1 MWSLGW
7 KKHSKLTTHK
17 HYRNL
22 NQVHQN
28 STVSDIRSIVL
39 GKIPE
44 AYPIITPSEIP
55 NMISTWNVS
64 KTQEKEAFHKTRV
77 CHKKS
82 KSHYCVYAYFKM
94 LNQCSKAIKWKL
106 LFISKVKF
114 SEHIKYTIYLQKH
127 QKSQILTYLI
137 LITMD
142 FKKRRRKATHYG

>member
-1 MWSLGW
+1 M
-7 KKHSKLTTHK
+7 
-17 HYRNL
+17 

-28 STVSDIRSIVL
+28 STVSDIRSNVL
-39 GKIPE
+39 RKIPE

-64 KTQEKEAFHKTRV
+64 KTQEKEAFHKTRAG
-77 CHKKS
+77 HYKS
-82 KSHYCVYAYFKM
+82 KSHYCVYAYFK
-94 LNQCSKAIKWKL
+94 LLSQCSKAIKCKL

-142 FKKRRRKATHYG
+142 LKKEEEKQHIMAR